1 MSKKPNQISFSVG
14 EENIEV
20 LDRAY
25 KKYDCSSRSELLKKI
40 IENWIFTN
48 KPLIIMKNGK

>member
-14 EENIEV
+14 EDNIKL
-20 LDRAY
+20 LDKAF
-25 KKYDCSSRSELLKKI
+25 KKYGCSSRSELLKKI

-48 KPLIIMKNGK
+48 KPLILIKNGK